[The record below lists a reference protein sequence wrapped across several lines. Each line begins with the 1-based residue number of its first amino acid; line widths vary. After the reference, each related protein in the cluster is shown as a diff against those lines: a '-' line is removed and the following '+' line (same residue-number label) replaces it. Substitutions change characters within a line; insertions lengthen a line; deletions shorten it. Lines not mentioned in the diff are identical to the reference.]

1 MAYKFSD
8 EKFALPTDKST
19 SSGVIKTK
27 NIRNQKL
34 TKELL
39 NPIIKDL
46 ENFKYIH
53 HLKTI
58 FVVLI

>member
-19 SSGVIKTK
+19 SSGAIKTK
-27 NIRNQKL
+27 NIINQKL

-39 NPIIKDL
+39 KPIIKEFEKL
-46 ENFKYIH
+46 
-53 HLKTI
+53 
-58 FVVLI
+58 